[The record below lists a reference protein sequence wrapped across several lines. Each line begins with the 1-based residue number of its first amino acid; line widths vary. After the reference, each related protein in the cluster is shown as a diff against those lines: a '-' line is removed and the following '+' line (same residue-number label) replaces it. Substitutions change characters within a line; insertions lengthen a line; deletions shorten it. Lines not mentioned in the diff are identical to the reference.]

1 MVAITATAIIEPF
14 GTGAP
19 SCLSA
24 GAVVSGHGIVLGWT
38 TVSWTTVGFAVVGLA
53 VVGSRAS
60 DCSGE
65 SADCRGFT
73 IDWVGVAWFEKAK
86 VVGDAAAGL
95 LD

>member
-1 MVAITATAIIEPF
+1 MVAATATAIIEPS

-24 GAVVSGHGIVLGWT
+24 GAVVSGHVIVLG
-38 TVSWTTVGFAVVGLA
+38 WTTVGFAVVGLA
-53 VVGSRAS
+53 VMGSRAS

-73 IDWVGVAWFEKAK
+73 IDWVGVA
-86 VVGDAAAGL
+86 
-95 LD
+95 